1 MPSPSRG
8 WRGVCLAVEANP
20 VTEVR
25 LGEVSNANEA
35 GNLVLCDV
43 ALDQDHRPCSA
54 PTIQTADQDRGG
66 GHARQRGNQGRGS
79 AGLSEAP
86 GGGIGMGTPSTSS
99 PGGSKAFDL
108 LPLAPDDSCHVI

>member
-20 VTEVR
+20 VTEAR

-43 ALDQDHRPCSA
+43 ALYQDHPPCSA

-66 GHARQRGNQGRGS
+66 GPARQRGNQGRGS

-86 GGGIGMGTPSTSS
+86 AGWDREGHALHFLPRGIQS
-99 PGGSKAFDL
+99 L
-108 LPLAPDDSCHVI
+108 